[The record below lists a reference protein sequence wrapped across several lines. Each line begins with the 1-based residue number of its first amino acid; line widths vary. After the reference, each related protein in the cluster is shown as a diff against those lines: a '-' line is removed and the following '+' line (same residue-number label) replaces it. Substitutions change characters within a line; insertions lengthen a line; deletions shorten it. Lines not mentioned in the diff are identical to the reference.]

1 MSTQRRM
8 LEADLLG
15 RETDFEYSETWIGYA
30 LLGLRV
36 VIAWVFLQAGLDKL
50 LQGDWTAAGY
60 LENAIPAG
68 NPFGFWDALASMPLV
83 DPLVMWGQ
91 VLIGIALLFGVAV
104 RFAAL
109 MGALQMILFW
119 MSHLSGGLMAG
130 FPIEHGWVVSS
141 HIVYALLLFGLGAIG
156 VGRILG
162 VDSYIE
168 KLEFVQNNGW
178 LRLFLG

>member
-1 MSTQRRM
+1 MSSQRRT

-68 NPFGFWDALASMPLV
+68 NPFGFWGALASMPLV

-91 VLIGIALLFGVAV
+91 VLIGLALLLGVAV
-104 RFAAL
+104 RFAAF
-109 MGALQMILFW
+109 MGALQMVLFW

-141 HIVYALLLFGLGAIG
+141 HIVYVLLLFGLGALG
-156 VGRILG
+156 AGRILG
-162 VDSYIE
+162 GDRYIE
-168 KLEFVQNNGW
+168 DLEFVQNNGW